1 MFLKNRQGMDTMQ
14 MVVIGIAAA
23 ALTTVFVTKILSA
36 DKNAANGINSASQSI
51 ENKLNRIGP

>member
-1 MFLKNRQGMDTMQ
+1 MQ